1 MPNWIAPYAFIC
13 LNTCDKRYCL
23 VKRLWSFK
31 KKKIRD
37 LLKDYNLDSV
47 RIKTGVADLCISRK
61 TADKDAAWDLY
72 VEMLTR
78 IVTQKLPSEQGDE
91 KAALDS
97 VYSLFPTTR
106 NILCRHGRKTVE
118 FTSIAVLIL
127 NQVVRPFTTKWHR
140 ENQMGAFDYEEK
152 RIEFRTDLCA
162 LLTKLRSYTRMLAEL
177 ADVKD
182 LTDLESKLNKFR

>member
-1 MPNWIAPYAFIC
+1 MA
-13 LNTCDKRYCL
+13 
-23 VKRLWSFK
+23 KRLRGLK

-37 LLKDYNLDSV
+37 LFKDYNLDNV
-47 RIKTGVADLCISRK
+47 RIKTGVADLYISHK
-61 TADKDAAWDLY
+61 SVDKDAAWDLY

-78 IVTQKLPSEQGDE
+78 IVTQELPSEQGDE

-118 FTSIAVLIL
+118 FTSIAVPIL
-127 NQVVRPFTTKWHR
+127 NQIVRPFTTKWHR
-140 ENQMGAFDYEEK
+140 ESQMRAFDCKEK
-152 RIEFRTDLCA
+152 RTEFRRDLKA
-162 LLTKLRSYTRMLAEL
+162 LLKKLRSYSSMLAEL

-182 LTDLESKLNKFR
+182 LTDLEDRDM